1 MIAVFDVNTP
11 IQLAAIFKIGTV
23 TVLVLF
29 IIFLFVVLKQ
39 ISSMNKVVTQPYLY
53 PILLIMAWV
62 LIGLALALFGVSVV
76 IL

>member
-53 PILLIMAWV
+53 PILLIMAWA